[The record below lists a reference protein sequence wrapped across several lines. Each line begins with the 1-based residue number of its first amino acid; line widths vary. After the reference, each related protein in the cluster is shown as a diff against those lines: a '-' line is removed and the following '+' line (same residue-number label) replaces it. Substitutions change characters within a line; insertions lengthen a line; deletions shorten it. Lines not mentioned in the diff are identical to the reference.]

1 MLTKEIIMT
10 DQLNVIAQIRPHAA
24 SYDAARSAIC
34 EIIDRTRTEPG
45 CIEFRLSEN
54 LESGTLH
61 LYEEWRDEAALA
73 AHHDQPYTQAVF
85 EAYEEWLAEEPQILR
100 LRPVR

>member
-1 MLTKEIIMT
+1 MAHQVNIIARIT
-10 DQLNVIAQIRPHAA
+10 PHRAHY
-24 SYDAARSAIC
+24 SEARDAIC
-34 EIIDRTRTEPG
+34 EIIERTRAEPG

-54 LESGTLH
+54 AQNGTLH

-73 AHHDQPYTQAVF
+73 SHHDQPYTKAVF
-85 EAYEEWLAEEPQILR
+85 EAYQEWLAEEPQILH